1 VKKVG
6 SDLAETEKPELAER
20 EESAKRRQIMEGA
33 REVFLAQGF
42 DAASMGEIA
51 RKAGV
56 SKGTLYVYFD
66 SKERLFEAIA
76 HEECGAQAET
86 VFSLDPADHDVEA
99 VLTRLGRSFVKFL
112 CRPGAM
118 SPLRTV
124 IAISDRMPE
133 IGREFYET
141 GPAEGVTKLCHY
153 LESQVA
159 AGILTIEDCEVAAAQ
174 FLDSCVATILKPLL
188 FNASEAPSDE
198 RIDHVV
204 GIAVR
209 TFLAAYRPVPD
220 PAPSGGVNPIEH
232 RLVFQTRN
240 PAMVRCPRR
249 PKRTGRPCR
258 RIAVIDLLQIPRLA
272 FMVRRS
278 YCGGA

>member
-1 VKKVG
+1 MATDVISG
-6 SDLAETEKPELAER
+6 QAETEKPDAPAQQD
-20 EESAKRRQIMEGA
+20 SAKRRQIMDGA
-33 REVFLAQGF
+33 REVFLGQGF
-42 DAASMGEIA
+42 DAASMTEIA

-66 SKERLFEAIA
+66 SKEQLFEAIA
-76 HEECGAQAET
+76 HEACGAQAEG

-99 VLTRLGRSFVKFL
+99 VLTRLGRSFVKFK

-141 GPAEGVTKLCHY
+141 GPAKGVTKLCHY

-174 FLDSCVATILKPLL
+174 FLDSCHATILRSLL
-188 FNASEAPSDE
+188 FNAGDAPAEE
-198 RIDHVV
+198 RINHVV

-209 TFLAAYRPVPD
+209 TFLAAYRRV
-220 PAPSGGVNPIEH
+220 A
-232 RLVFQTRN
+232 
-240 PAMVRCPRR
+240 
-249 PKRTGRPCR
+249 
-258 RIAVIDLLQIPRLA
+258 
-272 FMVRRS
+272 
-278 YCGGA
+278 

>member
-1 VKKVG
+1 MATDVI
-6 SDLAETEKPELAER
+6 SDRAETEKPDAPAQQD
-20 EESAKRRQIMEGA
+20 SARRRQIMDGA
-33 REVFLAQGF
+33 REVFLGQGF
-42 DAASMGEIA
+42 DAASMTEIA

-66 SKERLFEAIA
+66 SKEQLFEAIA
-76 HEECGAQAET
+76 HEACGAQAEG

-99 VLTRLGRSFVKFL
+99 VLTRLGRSFVKFK

-141 GPAEGVTKLCHY
+141 GPAKGVTKLCHY

-174 FLDSCVATILKPLL
+174 FLDSCHATILRSLL
-188 FNASEAPSDE
+188 FNAGDAPAEE
-198 RIDHVV
+198 RINHVV

-209 TFLAAYRPVPD
+209 TFLAAYRRV
-220 PAPSGGVNPIEH
+220 A
-232 RLVFQTRN
+232 
-240 PAMVRCPRR
+240 
-249 PKRTGRPCR
+249 
-258 RIAVIDLLQIPRLA
+258 
-272 FMVRRS
+272 
-278 YCGGA
+278 

>member
-1 VKKVG
+1 MVENVG
-6 SDLAETEKPELAER
+6 SDRAETEKLDLTEH

-33 REVFLAQGF
+33 REVFLSQGF

-99 VLTRLGRSFVKFL
+99 VFTRLGCSFVKFL

-153 LESQVA
+153 LESQVV

-188 FNASEAPSDE
+188 FNACEAPSDE
-198 RIDHVV
+198 RINHVV

-209 TFLAAYRPVPD
+209 TFLAAYQRV
-220 PAPSGGVNPIEH
+220 A
-232 RLVFQTRN
+232 
-240 PAMVRCPRR
+240 
-249 PKRTGRPCR
+249 
-258 RIAVIDLLQIPRLA
+258 
-272 FMVRRS
+272 
-278 YCGGA
+278 